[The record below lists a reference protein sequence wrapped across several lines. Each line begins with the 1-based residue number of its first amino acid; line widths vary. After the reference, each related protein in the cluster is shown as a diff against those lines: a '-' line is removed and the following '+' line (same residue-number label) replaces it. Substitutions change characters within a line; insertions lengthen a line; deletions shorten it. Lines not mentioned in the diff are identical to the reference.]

1 MRLTATR
8 RAAPVALGLAAAL
21 AGTLLVGTAPT
32 PASAATADD
41 PASRFTIAVLPDTQF
56 YSRYAESNFEPD
68 YGTNPFESQTQ
79 WLAQHADEL
88 NLAFTT
94 HLGDVV
100 DQVGVDGQW
109 QVADE
114 AMSVLEDGGEP
125 YSILAGNHD
134 VLNSNG
140 SHYDDE
146 YDLANEP
153 FLQYFSPERDGE
165 QATFG
170 GADPTG
176 MNRYHVFEAE
186 GQQFLV
192 LALSWRASDATLAW
206 ANEVIA
212 EHPTLPVIL
221 TSHDIVAPGDDGGPA
236 VTSDY
241 GERLW
246 NELIADNDQIFLTLN
261 GHFHGSSVLQR
272 TNSAGNAVTQ
282 VLIDYQMA
290 YEGGNGY
297 LSLYEFDLTNGVMDI
312 ATVSPWVAAKSS
324 DQLTSYDVP
333 VLDGPSQRFSIDLA
347 GRFAGFAPDFGPGT
361 GALPSLT
368 ERAIDL
374 VSDGFD
380 GVPPSQEVAAGSPED
395 YVDVEGTLAHWQM
408 AGETGVLD
416 EGARVEDVAGD
427 NDLVR
432 QTIAES
438 GSAAAQP
445 DDVTIADDAYQ
456 FSSSGQ
462 SVCFDNSDNQAGR
475 YSYLTTAPD
484 AAVNDADLSNG
495 YTIETF
501 VKLDGDW
508 DIDVNAWSK
517 AVVRS
522 GNRSQI
528 EGMPWSQWDYTASPA
543 ALGISNLREFQW
555 TEVGDDATKGDKTN
569 WSGEIMV
576 DTWSHVAIVNDP
588 DAAETT
594 MYVNGAP
601 VLRTAQDTMGM
612 SFNEGMPWIIGSDW
626 VDDAATNGWHGCVGE
641 TRIVDRPIGADE
653 WLTARPDLAT
663 FDVTSSPADEIVP
676 GADAVAQLAGTGT
689 PRATVTVD
697 GFDPSAVV
705 ADDGT
710 WSLDVPASLLAEG
723 SNELALTQGFGERRS
738 DAVAVTVLVATGDG
752 PAPTTSEP
760 EPSGTPDPSDSPAPT
775 DAPGGGADSES
786 GNGDGQ
792 DGEAGG
798 LTPTDGGLAWPALAA
813 VVLAFTAGGVLL
825 ALRRRTARAGR
836 SG

>member
-1 MRLTATR
+1 MRQTPTR
-8 RAAPVALGLAAAL
+8 RAGTRHAAPIALALAAAV
-21 AGTLLVGTAPT
+21 AGTLLTGAPSA
-32 PASAATADD
+32 PASAATVDE
-41 PASRFTIAVLPDTQF
+41 PASRFTLAVLPDTQF
-56 YSRYAESNFEPD
+56 YSRYADSNFEPD
-68 YGTNPFESQTQ
+68 YGTNPFKVQTQ
-79 WLAQHADEL
+79 WLAENADEL

-100 DQVGVDGQW
+100 DQVGVDRQW

-114 AMSVLEDGGEP
+114 AMSVLEDAGSS

-134 VLNSNG
+134 VRDST
-140 SHYDDE
+140 STRYDDE
-146 YDLANEP
+146 YDLENEP
-153 FLQYFSPERDGE
+153 FLRYFGPERDSQQG
-165 QATFG
+165 TFG

-206 ANEVIA
+206 ANQVIE

-221 TSHDIVAPGDDGGPA
+221 TSHDIVAPGSDGVSA
-236 VTSDY
+236 VTSGY

-246 NELIADNDQIFLTLN
+246 NGLIADNDQIFLTLN

-272 TNSAGNAVTQ
+272 TNSAGNTVTQ

-297 LSLYEFDLTNGVMDI
+297 LSIFEFDLTNEVIDV
-312 ATVSPWVAAKSS
+312 ATVSPWVAAKPA
-324 DQLTSYDVP
+324 DRLTSYDVP
-333 VLDGPSQRFSIDLA
+333 VLDGPSQRFSFDLA
-347 GRFAGFAPDFGPGT
+347 GRFDGFAPDFGPGT
-361 GALPSLT
+361 GALPSLS

-374 VSDGFD
+374 VSEGFD
-380 GVPPSQEVAAGSPED
+380 GVPPAQDVAAGNPDD
-395 YVDVEGTLAHWQM
+395 YVDVEGTLAHWQIS
-408 AGETGVLD
+408 GETGVLD
-416 EGARVEDVAGD
+416 EGGRIEDIAGD
-427 NDLVR
+427 SDLVR
-432 QTIAES
+432 ATIAES

-445 DDVTIADDAYQ
+445 EDVTIEDDAYPY
-456 FSSSGQ
+456 SPSAQ

-475 YSYLTTAPD
+475 FSYLTTAPD

-501 VKLDGDW
+501 VKLDADW
-508 DIDVNAWSK
+508 DVDVNSWSK
-517 AVVRS
+517 ALVRS

-555 TEVGDDATKGDKTN
+555 TEVGVDATKGDKTN

-588 DAAETT
+588 ETAETT

-601 VLRTAQDTMGM
+601 VLRTAQDTIGM

-641 TRIVDRPIGADE
+641 TRIVDHPIGPGE
-653 WLTARPDLAT
+653 WLTARPDLSA
-663 FDVTSSPADEIVP
+663 FGVTASPADELP
-676 GADAVAQLAGTGT
+676 AADAVALLAGTGT
-689 PRATVTVD
+689 PRANVTID
-697 GFDPSAVV
+697 GLDVSAVV
-705 ADDGT
+705 TDDGT
-710 WSLDVPASLLAEG
+710 WTLEVPTTLLTEG
-723 SNELALTQGFGERRS
+723 ANQLALTQGFGERRS
-738 DAVAVTVLVATGDG
+738 EAVEVTIRVAMSGE

-760 EPSGTPDPSDSPAPT
+760 EPSDTASPAPT
-775 DAPGGGADSES
+775 ATQVPLP
-786 GNGDGQ
+786 GNGNDGGR

-798 LTPTDGGLAWPALAA
+798 LTPTDGGIVWPTLAVALLALA
-813 VVLAFTAGGVLL
+813 GGGALL
-825 ALRRRTARAGR
+825 ALRHRAARAGR
-836 SG
+836 SN